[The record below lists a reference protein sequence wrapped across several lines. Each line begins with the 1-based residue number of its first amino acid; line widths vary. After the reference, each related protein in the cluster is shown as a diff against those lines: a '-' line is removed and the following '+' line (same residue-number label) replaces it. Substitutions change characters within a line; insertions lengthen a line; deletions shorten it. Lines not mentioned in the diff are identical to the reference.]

1 MRIPKYQAIAAA
13 VLTMTLAACGGG
25 GGSDTGTSTQTTSSG
40 QSSTTGSTTTTT
52 QTSGDYQFVGSAP
65 TVTGANGNV
74 SAIFSANA
82 LHPNGLI
89 GSAFYS
95 QSQAL
100 TGFTQQSA
108 YGGAFTSL
116 NDGAGSI
123 DLTKGSTI
131 ADINGTGGFIAIG
144 RWTKGSDTSGGNY
157 TANQGGIYIVGN
169 PLTLTAGTGT
179 LACSAAMSTSPT
191 SISGN
196 TAVGTLK
203 AATATFDKAT
213 LMLTNFSAT
222 VTIGSDVNAT
232 FTKASVSPT
241 GLQTGGG
248 IATMAEPMGNDAS
261 KPFIALA
268 YGVNL
273 PNTGDVSGVVVLS
286 CQ

>member
-1 MRIPKYQAIAAA
+1 MSTTKYQAIAAA

-25 GGSDTGTSTQTTSSG
+25 GSDTSTQTTSNG
-40 QSSTTGSTTTTT
+40 QTSTTGGAT
-52 QTSGDYQFVGSAP
+52 QASGDYLFSGSAP

-74 SAIFSANA
+74 SIIFSGNA
-82 LHPNGLI
+82 LSSTSLSSPSFNNP
-89 GSAFYS
+89 SV
-95 QSQAL
+95 AL
-100 TGFTQQSA
+100 TSVTQQSA

-116 NDGAGSI
+116 NTGTSSV

-131 ADINGTGGFIAIG
+131 ADINGAGGYIAIG
-144 RWTKGSDTSGGNY
+144 RWTKGSDTGGGNY
-157 TANQGGIYIVGN
+157 NANQGGIYAVGN

-191 SISGN
+191 SVSGSV
-196 TAVGTLK
+196 APGTLT

-232 FTKASVSPT
+232 FTKASISPK
-241 GLQTGGG
+241 GVQLGGG
-248 IATMAEPMGNDAS
+248 MNTMAEPMGNDPT
-261 KPFIALA
+261 KPFVALA
-268 YGVNL
+268 YGVKL
-273 PNTGDVSGVVVLS
+273 ANTGDISGLVVLS